1 MNTMTLISIETIIT
15 ILVSLIIIS
24 TLNMMVTLAIIRR
37 AKASLM
43 SSCKHKLTIYTV
55 MMRQ

>member
-1 MNTMTLISIETIIT
+1 MTLISIETIII
-15 ILVSLIIIS
+15 ILVSLIIML

-43 SSCKHKLTIYTV
+43 SSCKHKPTISAV
-55 MMRQ
+55 VMRQ